1 LADRAGADGP
11 NAAGIATAS
20 IRATPIAFESP
31 FAVRASLAIAN
42 KAVTVS
48 RFCYNFTMTI
58 GITGPERKLPRR
70 SAVVGFIIAAVVIGI
85 FLILLGLVSDLL
97 VDWLWFSSIG
107 YLQVFWTTIGAK
119 AAVFFAVWTATAVIL
134 WLNGWLAVRFAR
146 RQPTQSVTDFVW
158 KAAGNVPPPDLL
170 AFMRDRLPWPR
181 VIAGSACLIALL
193 VAAIDVGNWDVF
205 LQFLYRVPF
214 GADDP
219 LYNKDISFYLFV
231 LPAYIIIKNWML
243 LTLVLSALFAGMIYR
258 VHGDIEYDIHHRS
271 VSPTAIAHGS
281 ALLGL
286 LFVVEAASYGL
297 DRYLLLYGDNGV
309 VVGASYTDVHVKLP
323 VLWLMIGISIVAA
336 FAAWANVWM
345 RTYRL
350 PVAATLLVIIGTLL
364 LSGVTPALF
373 RQLFVKPSEL
383 QLEKPY
389 IERNIALTRQAYNLH
404 QVTAKPFAAEQNLT
418 LKTLEANKATIENI
432 RLWDWTPLSDTYAQ
446 LQEIRTYYKFH
457 DVDVDRYWLDGS
469 YQSVM
474 LSARELRSSLLPPN
488 AQTWVNRH
496 VLFTHGNGA
505 VMSPVTRKSVEGLPV
520 LYLRD
525 IPPVADGGPQIREP
539 RIYYG
544 EEPDSYVI
552 VKGSTPEFDYP
563 RGRDNAYAAYDGTG
577 GIPIGAT
584 VWRGLFAYY
593 FNDPNL
599 ILSSYITA
607 DSRIM
612 IRRNIRERIRTIA
625 PFLRLDHD
633 PYLVISDGRMFWM
646 QDAYTTSSYFPS
658 AQPAQGLDLNYIRNS
673 VKIVV
678 DAYHGTVDFY
688 LMDAGDPVAATYQR
702 IFPSLFKPFSA
713 MPADLQKHIRYPEDL
728 FLIQARLYQT
738 YHMEA
743 AEVFYNREDL
753 WQFPRQPGGDGIA
766 TMAPYYIIMRLP
778 GEPQAEFFLMLP
790 MVPSRRDNM
799 IAWLAARCDAPDYGK
814 LIVYEF
820 PKERLVYGPF
830 QIEAR
835 INQTTEISQQLTL
848 WNQMGS
854 RVIRGANLLVIPI
867 ENSLLYVTPLYLRAE
882 HGHLPEL
889 KRVIAAYGEHVVMKE
904 TLAEALS
911 ALFIEPGAAPAVS
924 SMTEKTPG
932 AGRAVAGRAQEAL
945 DRYNRAVERL
955 KSGDWKGFGT
965 QFDAMRE
972 LLEEMSRQSA
982 GH

>member
-1 LADRAGADGP
+1 
-11 NAAGIATAS
+11 
-20 IRATPIAFESP
+20 
-31 FAVRASLAIAN
+31 
-42 KAVTVS
+42 
-48 RFCYNFTMTI
+48 MTI
-58 GITGPERKLPRR
+58 GITGPERKVPRR
-70 SAVVGFIIAAVVIGI
+70 SAVVGFIIAAVVVGI
-85 FLILLGLVSDLL
+85 FLILLGLASDIL

-119 AAVFFAVWTATAVIL
+119 AVVFFAIWTATAVIL

-146 RQPTQSVTDFVW
+146 RPPAQSITGFAW
-158 KAAGNVPPPDLL
+158 QAAGNVPPADLL

-181 VIAGSACLIALL
+181 VIAGSAGLIALL
-193 VAAIDVGNWDVF
+193 VAAVELGNWNVF

-219 LYNKDISFYLFV
+219 LYNKDISFYLFA
-231 LPAYIIIKNWML
+231 LPAYIIVKNWML
-243 LTLVLSALFAGMIYR
+243 LTLVLSALFAGIIYR

-271 VSPTAIAHGS
+271 MSPTAIAHGS

-286 LFVVEAASYGL
+286 LFVVEAGSYGL

-323 VLWLMIGISIVAA
+323 VLWLLIGLSIVAA
-336 FAAWANVWM
+336 FASWANVWM

-350 PVAATLLVIIGTLL
+350 PVAAVLLVAIGTLV

-373 RQLFVKPSEL
+373 RQLYVKPSEL

-457 DVDVDRYWLDGS
+457 DLDVDRYWLDGS

-474 LSARELRSSLLPPN
+474 LSARELRPSLLPPN

-520 LYLRD
+520 FYLRD

-544 EEPDSYVI
+544 EERDSYVI

-563 RGRDNAYAAYDGTG
+563 KGKDNAYAAYDGTG

-599 ILSSYITA
+599 VLSSYITA

-612 IRRNIRERIRTIA
+612 IRRNIQERIRTIA

-633 PYLVISDGRMFWM
+633 PYLVISEGRMFWM

-658 AQPAQGLDLNYIRNS
+658 AQPTQDLDLNYIRNS

-688 LMDAGDPVAATYQR
+688 LMDASDPVALTYQR

-904 TLAEALS
+904 TLAEALA
-911 ALFIEPGAAPAVS
+911 ALFIEPDAAPAVS
-924 SMTEKTPG
+924 SMTEGTPVT
-932 AGRAVAGRAQEAL
+932 GRAAAGRAQEAL

>member
-1 LADRAGADGP
+1 
-11 NAAGIATAS
+11 
-20 IRATPIAFESP
+20 
-31 FAVRASLAIAN
+31 
-42 KAVTVS
+42 
-48 RFCYNFTMTI
+48 MTI
-58 GITGPERKLPRR
+58 GITGPERKVPRR
-70 SAVVGFIIAAVVIGI
+70 SAVVGFIIAAVVVGI
-85 FLILLGLVSDLL
+85 FLILLGLASDLL

-134 WLNGWLAVRFAR
+134 WLNGWVAVRFAR
-146 RQPTQSVTDFVW
+146 RQPIQSVAGFVW
-158 KAAGNVPPPDLL
+158 KAAGNAPPPDLL
-170 AFMRDRLPWPR
+170 AFMRDRLPWPL
-181 VIAGSACLIALL
+181 VIAGSAGLIALL
-193 VAAIDVGNWDVF
+193 VAAIEVGNWNVF

-219 LYNKDISFYLFV
+219 LYNKDIGFYLFV

-271 VSPTAIAHGS
+271 MSPTAIAHGS

-309 VVGASYTDVHVKLP
+309 VVGASYTDVHVRLP
-323 VLWLMIGISIVAA
+323 VLWLLIGISIVAA
-336 FAAWANVWM
+336 LAAWANVWM
-345 RTYRL
+345 RSYRL
-350 PVAATLLVIIGTLL
+350 PVAAILLVVICTLV

-404 QVTAKPFAAEQNLT
+404 QVAAKPFAAEQKLT
-418 LKTLEANKATIENI
+418 IETLEANKATIENI

-446 LQEIRTYYKFH
+446 LQEIRTYYKLH
-457 DVDVDRYWLDGS
+457 DLDVDRYWLDGS

-474 LSARELRSSLLPPN
+474 LSARELRPSLLPPN

-505 VMSPVTRKSVEGLPV
+505 VMSPVTRKSLEGLPL

-525 IPPVADGGPQIREP
+525 IPPVAEGGPQIREP

-544 EEPDSYVI
+544 EEPDNYVI

-563 RGRDNAYAAYDGTG
+563 KGKDNVYAAYDGTG
-577 GIPIGAT
+577 GIAIGAM

-612 IRRNIRERIRTIA
+612 IRRNIRELIRTIA

-658 AQPAQGLDLNYIRNS
+658 AQPAQDLDLNYIRNS

-688 LMDAGDPVAATYQR
+688 LMDASDPVALTYQR
-702 IFPSLFKPFSA
+702 IYPSLFKPFSA

-743 AEVFYNREDL
+743 ADVFYNREDL
-753 WQFPRQPGGDGIA
+753 WQFPRKPGGDGIA

-835 INQTTEISQQLTL
+835 INQNTEISQQLTL

-904 TLAEALS
+904 TLPEALS
-911 ALFIEPGAAPAVS
+911 ALFIEAGAAPAAS
-924 SMTEKTPG
+924 GMTEQTPV
-932 AGRAVAGRAQEAL
+932 AGRAGAGRAQEAL

>member
-1 LADRAGADGP
+1 
-11 NAAGIATAS
+11 
-20 IRATPIAFESP
+20 
-31 FAVRASLAIAN
+31 
-42 KAVTVS
+42 
-48 RFCYNFTMTI
+48 MTI
-58 GITGPERKLPRR
+58 GITGPERKPPRR
-70 SAVVGFIIAAVVIGI
+70 SALAVVIIAAIVVAIC
-85 FLILLGLVSDLL
+85 LLLLGLASDLL

-107 YLQVFWTTIGAK
+107 YLQVFLTTIGAK
-119 AAVFFAVWTATAVIL
+119 AAVFFVVWTLTALIL
-134 WLNGWLAVRFAR
+134 ALNGWLARRFAR
-146 RQPTQSVTDFVW
+146 RQPTPPVTGPAW
-158 KAAGNVPPPDLL
+158 SAAGYVPPPDLL
-170 AFMRDRLPWPR
+170 AFVRGRLPWLG
-181 VIAGSACLIALL
+181 VIAAAAGLLALPVASAE
-193 VAAIDVGNWDVF
+193 VGNWGYF
-205 LQFLYRVPF
+205 LQTFYYVPF

-231 LPAYIIIKNWML
+231 LPTYIIIKNWML
-243 LTLVLSALFAGMIYR
+243 LTLLLSALFAGTIYW
-258 VHGDIEYDIHHRS
+258 VHGDIEYDTHHRS
-271 VSPTAIAHGS
+271 MSPTAIAHGS
-281 ALLGL
+281 ALFGL
-286 LFVVEAASYGL
+286 LFAVKAWSYGL

-309 VVGASYTDVHVKLP
+309 VVGASYTDIHVGLP
-323 VLWLMIGISIVAA
+323 GLWLMIGISIIAA
-336 FAAWANVWM
+336 FAAWANLRV

-350 PVAATLLVIIGTLL
+350 PAAAIVLVGIGSFV
-364 LSGVTPALF
+364 LSGVAPTLF
-373 RQLFVKPSEL
+373 RHFFVRPSEL

-389 IERNIALTRQAYNLH
+389 IERNIALTRQAYNLD
-404 QVTAKPFAAEQNLT
+404 QIAAKPFAAEQKLT
-418 LKTLEANKATIENI
+418 FTTLEANKATIENI
-432 RLWDWTPLSDTYAQ
+432 RLWDWLPLSDTYAQ

-457 DVDVDRYWLDGS
+457 DLDVDRYRLDGS

-505 VMSPVTRKSVEGLPV
+505 VMSPVTRKSAEGLPFF
-520 LYLRD
+520 YLRD
-525 IPPVADGGPQIREP
+525 IPPVADGGPRIDEP
-539 RIYYG
+539 RIYYS
-544 EEPDSYVI
+544 EESDDYVI

-563 RGRDNAYAAYDGTG
+563 KGKDNVYATYG
-577 GIPIGAT
+577 GVGGVPIGAM

-599 ILSSYITA
+599 VLSSYVTS

-612 IRRNIRERIRTIA
+612 IRRNIRERVLTIA

-633 PYLVISDGRMFWM
+633 PYLVISNGRMFWM
-646 QDAYTTSSYFPS
+646 QDAYTTSSHFPS
-658 AQPAQGLDLNYIRNS
+658 AQPAQDLDLNYIRNS

-678 DAYHGTVDFY
+678 DAYNGTVDFY
-688 LMDAGDPVAATYQR
+688 LIDSSDPVAATYQR
-702 IFPSLFKPFSA
+702 IFPGLFKPFAA

-728 FLIQARLYQT
+728 FLIQARLFQA

-753 WQFPRQPGGDGIA
+753 WQFPRQPGGDGI
-766 TMAPYYIIMRLP
+766 TMMAPYYIIMRLP

-799 IAWLAARCDAPDYGK
+799 IAWLAARCDPPDYGK

-820 PKERLVYGPF
+820 PKEKLVYGPF

-835 INQTTEISQQLTL
+835 INQNTEISQQLTL

-854 RVIRGANLLVIPI
+854 RVIRGANLLAIPI
-867 ENSLLYVTPLYLRAE
+867 ENSILYVSPLYLRAE

-911 ALFIEPGAAPAVS
+911 ALFIESGAAPAVATG
-924 SMTEKTPG
+924 TEEMAPMNPAT
-932 AGRAVAGRAQEAL
+932 GRAREAL

-955 KSGDWKGFGT
+955 KAGDWKGFGS

-972 LLEEMSRQSA
+972 LLEEMNRQSS